1 MSGPFP
7 TTGNAADPA
16 QTGMFAKT
24 YYSAVILML
33 VYCFAFVD
41 RQIFTLMVGPI
52 KRDFGV
58 SDLDI
63 GYLLGPAFIL
73 SYVTV
78 GLPAGWCV
86 DRFQRSRL
94 ILVAGIAWGIGTALA
109 AFTDSYG
116 GLFFSR
122 LCVGASE
129 AFVYPAGMSLLADL
143 YDRRRLPI
151 VSSMFVAAPALGGG
165 LSLLGGGYLL
175 NATERAHQI
184 GLPLIGAMR
193 GWQLTLLVIALVG
206 MIPVLL
212 MLTVP
217 DATRRR
223 GAATAESSGEASYGL
238 IDGTLYMVRR
248 WRFYLTF
255 FFGMACSSMVM
266 LTVSAWAPTYLAR
279 AYNLN
284 PAQIGASYG
293 VLVLVFGIAG
303 SVAAPA
309 INAGMARWNADP
321 TAQTTR
327 LGPIMLVLFAASLW
341 FVHSE
346 GMALAC
352 LAALTFSYTFP
363 LSMATTSL
371 QLAAP
376 SRLRGVASAYYF
388 VAVSL
393 IGYGIGPTA
402 VPLITEHVF
411 HDPARIGPAMSL
423 IAVIFGS
430 LSIVLLS
437 ISIGGFRREIQSE
450 N

>member
-1 MSGPFP
+1 MSGAFP
-7 TTGNAADPA
+7 TMESEGAVA
-16 QTGMFAKT
+16 QPGVFAKT
-24 YYSAVILML
+24 YYSAVVLML

-116 GLFFSR
+116 GLFVSR

-151 VSSMFVAAPALGGG
+151 VSSMFVVAPALGGG

-175 NATERAHQI
+175 NATERARQI
-184 GLPLIGAMR
+184 GLPLIGEMR
-193 GWQLTLLVIALVG
+193 GWQLTLLIIALVG
-206 MIPVLL
+206 MIPVLM

-217 DATRRR
+217 DTVRSRKAPS
-223 GAATAESSGEASYGL
+223 AERPGEQGYGL
-238 IDGTLYMVRR
+238 VDGTLYMIKR

-284 PAQIGASYG
+284 PAEIGASYG

-303 SVAAPA
+303 SIAAPM
-309 INAGMARWNADP
+309 INAGMARWNAYP

-327 LGPIMLVLFAASLW
+327 LGPFMLVIFAALLW
-341 FVHSE
+341 FVRSE
-346 GMALAC
+346 GAALAC

-402 VPLITEHVF
+402 VPLITEHVL
-411 HDPARIGPAMSL
+411 HDPAQIGSAMSL
-423 IAVIFGS
+423 IAIIFGT

-437 ISIGGFRREIQSE
+437 ISVGGFRREVERQL
-450 N
+450 